1 MIVHADAGSF
11 LIKSAGRREHALVP
25 YEREGWFLLIHES
38 NGPTSKAWRLYAM
51 RPDQDHRT
59 GEPVARQSLEV
70 YQDRWSA
77 VADVAEGKV
86 RNPYKKNQMHT
97 YA

>member
-1 MIVHADAGSF
+1 MIVQSEGGRF
-11 LIKSAGRREHALVP
+11 EVQRAGRREYVIQPVEAD
-25 YEREGWFLLIHES
+25 RWFLLIYES

-51 RPDQDHRT
+51 RPGQDHRT
-59 GEPVARQSLEV
+59 GEPTARQSLEV

-86 RNPYKKNQMHT
+86 RNPYSKAT
-97 YA
+97 A